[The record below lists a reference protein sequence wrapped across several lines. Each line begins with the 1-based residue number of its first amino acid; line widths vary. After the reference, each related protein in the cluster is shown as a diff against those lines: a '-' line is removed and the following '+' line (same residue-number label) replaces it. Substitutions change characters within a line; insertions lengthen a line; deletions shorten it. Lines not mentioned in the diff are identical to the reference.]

1 MATVTRGIK
10 LALCCLLMAGA
21 TVAGTVQ
28 QNWAALKS
36 PAKLSTATPTI
47 FVHGMP
53 SSYHSE
59 IKMVRSLID
68 AGITTP
74 DNVVLATVT
83 NDGQVTFNHYLP
95 AHPHNP
101 IIEVNLQNSH
111 ERDNHISAAWIKN
124 VVVALQWQYHFSRV
138 NFVSHSSG
146 PLLILCYI
154 MDNANDPQLPRVA
167 RLVSL
172 GGAFNGALG
181 KRDRPNTMQLAPD
194 GLPVTRQVKEYRE
207 LLPLHG
213 SFPRHIQVLNLYGD
227 LQDGSNSDGRVANN
241 SSRAMRYLVASRA
254 RSYREVRVTGAKAD
268 HSGLHNN
275 KKVDF
280 YLIRFLYGQNC

>member
-1 MATVTRGIK
+1 MSRRLKA
-10 LALCCLLMAGA
+10 ALCCLLVAGA
-21 TVAGTVQ
+21 TVVGTIQ
-28 QNWAALKS
+28 QNW
-36 PAKLSTATPTI
+36 STLQKPKPVADNTPTI

-59 IKMVRSLID
+59 VKMVHTLID

-74 DNVVLATVT
+74 DNVVLAAVSPQ
-83 NDGQVTFNHYLP
+83 GKFTFNHQLP

-101 IIEVNLQNSH
+101 IIEVNLENSH
-111 ERDNHISAAWIKN
+111 ERDDHVSAAWLKR
-124 VVVALQWQYHFSRV
+124 VVVALQQQYHFKQF
-138 NFVSHSSG
+138 NFVGHSSG

-154 MDNANDPQLPRVA
+154 MDNANNPHLPRVN

-181 KRDRPNTMQLAPD
+181 KRDQPNSIELSPD

-207 LLPLHG
+207 LLPLHD
-213 SFPRHIQVLNLYGD
+213 SFPHHIRVLNIFGD
-227 LQDGSNSDGRVANN
+227 LQDGSNSDGRVENN
-241 SSRAMRYLVASRA
+241 SSRSMRYLVASRA
-254 RSYREVRVTGAKAD
+254 RSYQEVRIMGEHAD

-280 YLIRFLYGQNC
+280 YLIRFLYGENC

>member
-1 MATVTRGIK
+1 MARGLK

-21 TVAGTVQ
+21 TVVGTVQ
-28 QNWAALKS
+28 QNWSAI
-36 PAKLSTATPTI
+36 KLPLTFPDDVPTI

-59 IKMVRSLID
+59 VKMVQTLIE

-74 DNVVLATVT
+74 DNVVLATVSPQ
-83 NDGQVTFNHYLP
+83 GQVSFNHQLP
-95 AHPHNP
+95 SHPHNP
-101 IIEVNLQNSH
+101 IIEVDLENNH
-111 ERDNHISAAWIKN
+111 ERDDHVAATWIKN
-124 VVVALQWQYHFSRV
+124 VVVALQEQYHFTRV
-138 NFVSHSSG
+138 NFVGHSSG

-154 MDNANDPQLPRVA
+154 MDNANDPHLPWVN

-181 KRDRPNTMQLAPD
+181 KQDRPNAMELSPE

-207 LLPLHG
+207 LLPLHD
-213 SFPRHIQVLNLYGD
+213 SFPRHIRVLNLFGD

-254 RSYREVRVTGAKAD
+254 QSYQEVKVTGANAD

-275 KKVDF
+275 QKVDF

>member
-1 MATVTRGIK
+1 MAKGLK

-21 TVAGTVQ
+21 TVVGTVQ
-28 QNWAALKS
+28 QNW
-36 PAKLSTATPTI
+36 PAIKGPATPQNDVPTI

-53 SSYHSE
+53 SSYHAE
-59 IKMVRSLID
+59 VKMVRTLIA

-74 DNVVLATVT
+74 DNVVLATVSSQ
-83 NDGQVTFNHYLP
+83 GRVSFNHQLP
-95 AHPHNP
+95 LHPHNP
-101 IIEVNLQNSH
+101 VIEVDLENSH
-111 ERDNHISAAWIKN
+111 ERNDHVSAAWIRN
-124 VVVALQWQYHFSRV
+124 VVVALQQQYHFTRV
-138 NFVSHSSG
+138 NFVGHSSG

-154 MDNANDPQLPRVA
+154 MDNANDPSLPRVD
-167 RLVSL
+167 RLVAL

-181 KRDRPNTMQLAPD
+181 KRDRPNAMTLAAD

-207 LLPLHG
+207 LLPLHD
-213 SFPRHIQVLNLYGD
+213 SFPRHIRVLNLFGD

-241 SSRAMRYLVASRA
+241 SSRALRYLVANRA
-254 RSYREVRVTGAKAD
+254 RSYQEVKITGANAD

>member
-1 MATVTRGIK
+1 MTIVTKGIK

-28 QNWAALKS
+28 QNWLALKS
-36 PAKLSTATPTI
+36 PNAPSADTPTI
-47 FVHGMP
+47 FVHGMQ
-53 SSYHSE
+53 SNYCAE
-59 IKMVRSLID
+59 VKMVQNLID

-74 DNVVLATVT
+74 DNVVLATVSPQ
-83 NDGQVTFNHYLP
+83 GQVSFNHRLP
-95 AHPHNP
+95 SHPHNP
-101 IIEVNLQNSH
+101 IVEVNLENSR
-111 ERDNHISAAWIKN
+111 ERDNHVSAAWIKN
-124 VVVALQWQYHFSRV
+124 VVVALEQQYHFKKV
-138 NFVSHSSG
+138 NFVGHSSG

-154 MDNANDPQLPRVA
+154 MDNANDRHLPRVA

-181 KRDRPNTMQLAPD
+181 KRDRPNAMELAPD
-194 GLPVTRQVKEYRE
+194 GLPTTRQVKEYRE
-207 LLPLHG
+207 LLSLHE
-213 SFPRHIQVLNLYGD
+213 SFPHHTRVLNLFGD

-241 SSRAMRYLVASRA
+241 SSRSMRYLVAARA
-254 RSYREVRVTGAKAD
+254 QSYQEVKITGINAD

>member
-1 MATVTRGIK
+1 MITVTRGLK

-21 TVAGTVQ
+21 TVVGTVQ
-28 QNWAALKS
+28 QNWPAIKGPAA
-36 PAKLSTATPTI
+36 PRDDVPTI

-53 SSYHSE
+53 SSYHAE
-59 IKMVRSLID
+59 VKMVRNLIA

-74 DNVVLATVT
+74 DNVVLATVSPQ
-83 NDGQVTFNHYLP
+83 GQVAFNHQLP

-101 IIEVNLQNSH
+101 VIEVDLENSH
-111 ERDNHISAAWIKN
+111 EHNDHVSAAWIRN
-124 VVVALQWQYHFSRV
+124 VVVALQQQYHFTRV
-138 NFVSHSSG
+138 NFVGHSSG

-154 MDNANDPQLPRVA
+154 MDNANDPHLPQVE

-181 KRDRPNTMQLAPD
+181 KRDRPNAMELAPD

-207 LLPLHG
+207 LLPLHD
-213 SFPRHIQVLNLYGD
+213 SFPHHIRVLNLFGD

-254 RSYREVRVTGAKAD
+254 RSYQEVKITGANAD

-280 YLIRFLYGQNC
+280 YLIRFLYGQDC

>member
-1 MATVTRGIK
+1 MSKGLK

-21 TVAGTVQ
+21 TVVGTVQ
-28 QNWAALKS
+28 QNWSALKN
-36 PAKLSTATPTI
+36 PQAADENIPTI

-53 SSYHSE
+53 SNYHSE
-59 IKMVRSLID
+59 VKMVNALLD

-74 DNVVLATVT
+74 DNVVLATVSPQ
-83 NDGQVTFNHYLP
+83 GAVTFDHALP

-101 IIEVNLQNSH
+101 IIEVNLENNH
-111 ERDNHISAAWIKN
+111 EQDNHISAMWLRK
-124 VVVALQWQYHFSRV
+124 VVVDLQQQYHFQKV
-138 NFVSHSSG
+138 NFVGHSSG

-154 MDNANDPQLPRVA
+154 MDNANDKHLPQVN

-181 KRDRPNTMQLAPD
+181 KHDRPNAMELSEK
-194 GLPVTRQVKEYRE
+194 GLPVTRQTKEFRE
-207 LLPLHG
+207 LVPLHEM
-213 SFPRHIQVLNLYGD
+213 FPRHIRVLNVYGD
-227 LQDGSNSDGRVANN
+227 LCDGSNSDGRVANN
-241 SSRAMRYLVASRA
+241 SSRAMRYLVAERA
-254 RSYREVRVTGAKAD
+254 RSYQEARVTGANAD

-280 YLIRFLYGQNC
+280 YLIRFLYGENC

>member
-1 MATVTRGIK
+1 MTKRLK
-10 LALCCLLMAGA
+10 LAMYCLLVAGA
-21 TVAGTVQ
+21 ALVGTVQ
-28 QNWAALKS
+28 QNWTAIKPL
-36 PAKLSTATPTI
+36 AKTDDDVPTI

-59 IKMVRSLID
+59 IHMVNTLIA

-74 DNVVLATVT
+74 ENVIRATVT
-83 NDGQVTFNHYLP
+83 PQGKVKFDGTLP

-101 IIEVNLQNSH
+101 VVEVNLVNSH
-111 ERDNHISAAWIKN
+111 EKDDHIAAEWLKN
-124 VVVALQWQYHFSRV
+124 VVVDLQARYHFDRV
-138 NFVSHSSG
+138 NFVGHSSG

-154 MDNANDPQLPRVA
+154 MDNANDKHLPRVA
-167 RLVSL
+167 KVVSL

-181 KRDRPNTMQLAPD
+181 HRDRPNSMVLSPA
-194 GLPVTRQVKEYRE
+194 GLPVTHQVKEYRE
-207 LLPLHG
+207 LLPLRDI
-213 SFPRHIQVLNLYGD
+213 FPHHIRVLNIFGD
-227 LQDGSNSDGRVANN
+227 LQDGSNSDGRVDNN
-241 SSRAMRYLVASRA
+241 SSKAMRYLVAERA
-254 RSYREVRVTGAKAD
+254 RSYREVQVTGVGAD